1 METEKNIMTI
11 TEASNYL
18 GVSCDTIRRWEKKGY
33 IKSFRTPGNHRR
45 YNKEVLDKIKN
56 E

>member
-1 METEKNIMTI
+1 MNVEKNIMSI
-11 TEASNYL
+11 ADASVYL

-45 YNKEVLDKIKN
+45 YNKEDLDKIKN